1 MRQLSQ
7 VCRARRGAI
16 GHRPYGQHIPR
27 AGCQT
32 AASGQDTALPFSCPA
47 AVFLSG
53 LLLFLLVDRVHV
65 RERQRTPLTTRAIA
79 PRIAPPSA
87 SNPPLLRCTSLDSSS
102 ELACIFCMHVRQS
115 IYHGCLGV
123 ALSPLTIGNQ
133 MRLSGTFSWPDF
145 SACPNLD
152 FPACARAPIIWTSP
166 YIWPCPNPI
175 PKPNLI
181 YQCANFRLLGVPKFG
196 SWPYLRCFSS
206 RRCCHRKFCAPHS
219 VSG

>member
-102 ELACIFCMHVRQS
+102 ELACIFCMHVQQS
-115 IYHGCLGV
+115 MYHGCLGTQSANDQKPNASV
-123 ALSPLTIGNQ
+123 WHVFLAGC
-133 MRLSGTFSWPDF
+133 FSVPQFGFSRVRPRANYLDF
-145 SACPNLD
+145 SISMAM
-152 FPACARAPIIWTSP
+152 
-166 YIWPCPNPI
+166 
-175 PKPNLI
+175 PKAKPKLGFLSVP
-181 YQCANFRLLGVPKFG
+181 NFRLLGVPKFG
-196 SWPYLRCFSS
+196 R
-206 RRCCHRKFCAPHS
+206 
-219 VSG
+219 